1 MNAIRNSINHLLT
14 YENIHMSKR
23 IIDSIHFENYCNAPI
38 VSMKPRGFW
47 YSLGTEWLEWVRNEE
62 PHWEYQFLYE
72 LIIDKSKLFII
83 NDSNDLTDFIA
94 NYLIPRNSSNSYNYF
109 ELNKID
115 WYKLAKEY
123 SGIEFRNYKKSY
135 QLQIKY
141 VSIPT
146 WYDGID
152 VSSGCIWDKNALLS
166 VNLIQED
173 CK

>member
-1 MNAIRNSINHLLT
+1 MIEIPRKSIDHLES
-14 YENIHMSKR
+14 YENLHMSKEL
-23 IIDSIHFENYCNAPI
+23 ITKNKLDFTKYFNAPSI
-38 VSMKPRGFW
+38 CKPEGLW
-47 YSLGTEWLEWVRNEE
+47 YSIGTSWLSWVKSEM

-83 NDSNDLTDFIA
+83 NNSNDLTNFIA

-173 CK
+173 